1 MISKEQ
7 IVLLYRRIL
16 DRDPESEAVIQEKR
30 PSANSADV
38 AIEMLMSDEFL
49 KKNAAV
55 IKSMVGTE
63 A

>member
-7 IVLLYRRIL
+7 VVLLYRRIL

-30 PSANSADV
+30 LSANSADV
-38 AIEMLMSDEFL
+38 AIEMLMSEEFL

-55 IKSMVGTE
+55 IQSMVGS
-63 A
+63 